1 MGKQEKNIYKENR
14 SDFQKSDPYGIE
26 ETEDFFVSSSMDY
39 TGLIPAGL
47 VSEAQRE
54 AYEEL
59 YPSLT
64 PPSID
69 GEGEAE

>member
-1 MGKQEKNIYKENR
+1 MKDKNR
-14 SDFQKSDPYGIE
+14 
-26 ETEDFFVSSSMDY
+26 ETEEFFTCSG

-47 VSEAQRE
+47 VSEDERE

-64 PPSID
+64 PPVLNK
-69 GEGEAE
+69 EGEAE

>member
-1 MGKQEKNIYKENR
+1 MGKQKKNKNI
-14 SDFQKSDPYGIE
+14 SDFQESDLYGIDK
-26 ETEDFFVSSSMDY
+26 TEDFFVSSSMDY

-64 PPSID
+64 PPPLNGD
-69 GEGEAE
+69 GEAE

>member
-1 MGKQEKNIYKENR
+1 MKDKNR
-14 SDFQKSDPYGIE
+14 
-26 ETEDFFVSSSMDY
+26 ETDEFFTCSGTDC

-47 VSEAQRE
+47 VSEDERE

-64 PPSID
+64 PPVLNK
-69 GEGEAE
+69 EGEAE